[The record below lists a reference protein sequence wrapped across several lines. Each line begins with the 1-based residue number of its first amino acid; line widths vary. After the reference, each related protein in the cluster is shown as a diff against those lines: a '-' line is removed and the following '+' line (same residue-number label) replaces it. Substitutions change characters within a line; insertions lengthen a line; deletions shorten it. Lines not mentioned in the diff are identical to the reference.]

1 MQNEYE
7 GSDAVFIDKARVQ
20 EGLILA
26 KSGQQQLPQIP
37 ERKTLYYFTVSH
49 NNHCSVCE
57 ILITP
62 IKHTQY
68 PNFFFFPVRRYTK
81 CCDSAPENELKQQH
95 QTIYDVLIR
104 PNQWRFSNDD
114 SDEVKLPQNASTIGI
129 CRDHSK
135 LGLEYL
141 LQTATPTS
149 SGAAKDVAFRTTSGS
164 ESPCRC
170 TDAADEANS
179 SDTNG
184 TKPRPRKKRKNGK
197 TAADTISKKLLK
209 AAEVKTPGSF
219 NNVSET
225 HCLSNVEQLD
235 ALPILTTYDER
246 FEFAEHLRKLY
257 SKTHD
262 RAGQIIW
269 ANKRYSFD
277 MRFLL
282 RRERKIDGE
291 NEADR
296 SARSSMLINRIASKL
311 TDNNPK
317 CYCGA
322 QVYDLFAIKVPYDDD
337 LYTYGVYLEKGC
349 PVHGGQ
355 SGNTASPNSLLYSDT
370 SGVDDQQIQQDLH
383 GVNIDTPFTNSQVTD
398 PLEIFNN
405 LDEDGAGS
413 LDKFGIFPYA
423 AEGFW
428 DFMNTIPDS

>member
-7 GSDAVFIDKARVQ
+7 GSNAVFIDKARVQ

-68 PNFFFFPVRRYTK
+68 PNFFFFPVR
-81 CCDSAPENELKQQH
+81 
-95 QTIYDVLIR
+95 
-104 PNQWRFSNDD
+104 

-149 SGAAKDVAFRTTSGS
+149 SGAAKDVAFRTTSES

-184 TKPRPRKKRKNGK
+184 TKPRPRKRRKDGK

-225 HCLSNVEQLD
+225 HSLSNVEQLD
-235 ALPILTTYDER
+235 ALPVLTTYDER

-257 SKTHD
+257 SKTQD

-322 QVYDLFAIKVPYDDD
+322 QVYDLFASTKIS
-337 LYTYGVYLEKGC
+337 LNRILI
-349 PVHGGQ
+349 
-355 SGNTASPNSLLYSDT
+355 SMAINT
-370 SGVDDQQIQQDLH
+370 
-383 GVNIDTPFTNSQVTD
+383 FSQKQV
-398 PLEIFNN
+398 IC
-405 LDEDGAGS
+405 
-413 LDKFGIFPYA
+413 
-423 AEGFW
+423 
-428 DFMNTIPDS
+428 